1 MFWIWLG
8 IIIALT
14 FIELITINL
23 TTVWFV
29 VSGLVSL
36 LLSFFIDSFVIQ
48 FSVFVILGII
58 LLCTTRKYLVSFLR
72 VKEQKTNL
80 DRIIGMEGIVTE
92 EIRKNHNG
100 EVKVDGKCWTAYADK
115 KIKVDKTVKVLLID
129 GVKIKVEE
137 VDE

>member
-100 EVKVDGKCWTAYADK
+100 EVKVDGKRWTAYADK